1 MQACKCLPDMLRYVF
16 QYKFSILL
24 AIVIALLS
32 LVPGNNMPYTSFF
45 SIPFFDKIVH
55 FSMYALL
62 GFVALME
69 SRHTRQCSGY
79 HLFILVGLFLLSGLI
94 EILQAT
100 VVATRE
106 AEWADLLANLLGLF
120 AGYLAYRLIGGF
132 RLFRFL
138 KS

>member
-1 MQACKCLPDMLRYVF
+1 MLRYVF

-32 LVPGNNMPYTSFF
+32 LAPSSKFPIESVWYIPY
-45 SIPFFDKIVH
+45 IDKIVH
-55 FSMYALL
+55 IIMYGSF

-69 SRHTRQCSGY
+69 SRRTSKSYAFHF
-79 HLFILVGLFLLSGLI
+79 LILLAIFLASALI
-94 EILQAT
+94 EVLQAT
-100 VVATRE
+100 VVLSRG
-106 AEWADLLANLLGLF
+106 AEWVDLLANLLGLLS
-120 AGYLAYRLIGGF
+120 GYLAFRVIGTW

>member
-1 MQACKCLPDMLRYVF
+1 MLRYVF

-32 LVPGNNMPYTSFF
+32 LIPGSHMPYTPLF
-45 SIPFFDKIVH
+45 SIPYFDKIVH
-55 FSMYALL
+55 FSMYASL

-69 SRHTRQCSGY
+69 NRRTRQCSVY
-79 HLFILVGLFLLSGLI
+79 HLFIIVGLLMLSGLI

-100 VVATRE
+100 VVAARA
-106 AEWADLLANLLGLF
+106 AEWTDLLSNLLGLF
-120 AGYLAYRLIGGF
+120 AGYLAYRLFGGF

>member
-1 MQACKCLPDMLRYVF
+1 MLRYVF

-24 AIVIALLS
+24 VIVIALLS
-32 LVPGNNMPYTSFF
+32 LVPGSSMPYPSLF
-45 SIPFFDKIVH
+45 SIPYIDKIVH
-55 FSMYALL
+55 LSMYASL

-69 SRHTRQCSGY
+69 SRRNRQGSVY
-79 HLFILVGLFLLSGLI
+79 HLFIIAVIFLLSGLI

-100 VVATRE
+100 VVATRG
-106 AEWADLLANLLGLF
+106 AEWTDLLANLAGLF
-120 AGYLAYRLIGGF
+120 AGYLAYRFMGGF

>member
-1 MQACKCLPDMLRYVF
+1 MLRYLL

-32 LVPGNNMPYTSFF
+32 LVPGNDLPFDSLH
-45 SIPFFDKIVH
+45 SIPHFDKIVH
-55 FSMYALL
+55 FSMYASL

-69 SRHTRQCSGY
+69 SRRTRRYSLF
-79 HLFILVGLFLLSGLI
+79 HLLILVSILLLSGLI

-100 VVATRE
+100 LAANRG
-106 AEWADLLANLLGLF
+106 AEWTDLLANFLGLLG
-120 AGYLAYRLIGGF
+120 GYLAFLLLGRF

>member
-1 MQACKCLPDMLRYVF
+1 MLRYVI

-24 AIVIALLS
+24 AIVIAMLS
-32 LVPGNNMPYTSFF
+32 LVPGSRMPSSSLF
-45 SIPFFDKIVH
+45 SIPFLDKIVH
-55 FSMYALL
+55 FSMYASL

-69 SRHTRQCSGY
+69 SRRIRQHSGY
-79 HLFILVGLFLLSGLI
+79 HLFIVVFLFLLSGVI

-100 VVATRE
+100 IVATRA
-106 AEWADLLANLLGLF
+106 AEWTDLLANLMGLF
-120 AGYLAYRLIGGF
+120 AGYLAFRLIGGF